1 MGQNETLKPSFFQC
15 HTVTRYPKNF
25 LTSKKFKLDPK
36 IECEGSPSVR
46 IPAMNT
52 STATSIMSSAAP
64 KKTVSKKTAP
74 VAPVVAT
81 PVAAPVAP
89 VEAAKPAK
97 ASKKTV
103 TTPAPVAAPEVTAT
117 PVETAEVTVS
127 SVQDDVKAMLTQAN
141 TVRETVGA
149 LVAELKRVE
158 KRVARLQKEADKKRR
173 RQKKPVEGEEV
184 KPRKPSIFELPTPL
198 SNELCSFLARP
209 AGSKESRSNIT
220 KAITTYVKEKNLKE
234 KHTIKPDAKLKAL
247 LGVAE
252 GDVLT
257 YFNLQRYLNR
267 HYLKPT
273 PTTA

>member
-1 MGQNETLKPSFFQC
+1 M
-15 HTVTRYPKNF
+15 
-25 LTSKKFKLDPK
+25 TSWN
-36 IECEGSPSVR
+36 VR

-52 STATSIMSSAAP
+52 STATSIMNASTPAAS

-74 VAPVVAT
+74 AAAPVVASPVAAPVVAT
-81 PVAAPVAP
+81 TPAPAKKAAAPKK
-89 VEAAKPAK
+89 AA
-97 ASKKTV
+97 T
-103 TTPAPVAAPEVTAT
+103 TTPAPVLAT
-117 PVETAEVTVS
+117 PVVATTTVEATAVEGADAAVS

-158 KRVARLQKEADKKRR
+158 KRVARLQKEADKRKR
-173 RQKKPVEGEEV
+173 RQKKPVEGEPIV
-184 KPRKPSIFELPTPL
+184 PRKPSIFELPTPL
-198 SNELCSFLARP
+198 SNELCSFLGRP
-209 AGSKESRSNIT
+209 SGSKESRSNIT

-234 KHTIKPDAKLKAL
+234 KHTIKPDTKLKAL

-267 HYLKPT
+267 HYLKVEKPT
-273 PTTA
+273 ATA